1 MKKIIPLVALLLAG
15 GYFFWVKSQSD
26 THGPTAQQRAPVAP
40 LDKTLPENNSAEKTT
55 PTSVS
60 DEPVESVED
69 VEKNLWTESELARQ
83 VLQES
88 GRLPVDLNGE
98 TYLEIDVATLR
109 NLAIGDYLDIT
120 LPGVGG
126 SYDAQVG
133 DIEEHASGNK
143 SLQMNFPGLTRLH
156 GATFTLGKDTVY
168 AQLNLPSGSYTLEA
182 QGGYAWI
189 APNGAL
195 IQNHVEKHDQDLSS
209 EAPREK
215 SFGEQDLPLNDFD

>member
-1 MKKIIPLVALLLAG
+1 MRKIIPLVALLLAG
-15 GYFFWVKSQSD
+15 GYFFWVKGQSD
-26 THGPTAQQRAPVAP
+26 THKSTAEHRASKPP
-40 LDKTLPENNSAEKTT
+40 MNKIPPENESAEKTT
-55 PTSVS
+55 VMTVA

-69 VEKNLWTESELARQ
+69 VEKRLWTESELAEQ
-83 VLQES
+83 VLQEM

-109 NLAIGDYLDIT
+109 SLAIGDYLDIT
-120 LPGVGG
+120 LPGVEG

-133 DIEEHASGNK
+133 GIEEHASGNK

-182 QGGYAWI
+182 QDGYAWI

-215 SFGEQDLPLNDFD
+215 SFDEQDLPLNDFD